1 MIKKGMRFVPTIIT
15 LTPFIIKFSC
25 DFLRNVTVNA
35 KSGISDAL
43 YDEATLYKSEY
54 EVRIQTNTSK
64 NQIRREHKKLEMTKK
79 FGLLFDI
86 DGVLLRGKEPIPV
99 AADAMKMIYK
109 VCSIRYVLFFEFR
122 TKNI

>member
-1 MIKKGMRFVPTIIT
+1 MPNLGSVMPSMMRR
-15 LTPFIIKFSC
+15 LY
-25 DFLRNVTVNA
+25 
-35 KSGISDAL
+35 ISQNM
-43 YDEATLYKSEY
+43 KSEFKRTL
-54 EVRIQTNTSK
+54 VK

-109 VCSIRYVLFFEFR
+109 VCSIRYVLFFKFR